1 MLEIIDCTTENISIT
16 VQQQGNGQYI
26 CQLSNS
32 LANLSNND
40 IRCYGQTREHAIANA
55 LEKLAADYRQIAE
68 DQQQNIGWDE
78 IKKSETGEV
87 IENSYHVILYY
98 EDIIEV
104 ESKFEAMHNTIMGNT
119 VVENAIITVIEIDKD
134 LPIELLTKS

>member
-1 MLEIIDCTTENISIT
+1 MSEISNSSTENFAIT
-16 VQQQGNGQYI
+16 VYPQNNGQYI
-26 CQLSNS
+26 CEFS
-32 LANLSNND
+32 NLSTNT

-87 IENSYHVILYY
+87 IENSYHVILHY

>member
-1 MLEIIDCTTENISIT
+1 MSEISNSSTENFAIT
-16 VQQQGNGQYI
+16 VYPQNNGQYI
-26 CQLSNS
+26 CEFS
-32 LANLSNND
+32 NLSTNT

-87 IENSYHVILYY
+87 IENSYHVILHY

-119 VVENAIITVIEIDKD
+119 VVENATITVIEIDKD

>member
-1 MLEIIDCTTENISIT
+1 MSEISNSITENFAIT
-16 VQQQGNGQYI
+16 VYPQNNGQYI
-26 CQLSNS
+26 CEFS
-32 LANLSNND
+32 NLSTNT

>member
-1 MLEIIDCTTENISIT
+1 MSEISNSITENFAIT
-16 VQQQGNGQYI
+16 VYPQNNGQYT
-26 CQLSNS
+26 CEFS
-32 LANLSNND
+32 NLSTNT